1 MWSRS
6 IHHKHTKSL
15 IIVVRPK
22 HPPNCSKFTTDV
34 QFRITLTDH
43 SSSGHWP
50 SFVDVGRSSAIGV
63 DFFHNFVQAKY
74 QPLCAVNSGTNYKYC
89 RLQRVMYCIRRTA
102 VVARKK
108 LYAPAPCQLWPLRCP
123 AIVAIQAST
132 RECCVT
138 SLPPD
143 LRNEQETRKIY
154 LQGTV
159 VRQGRTSEYNSAR
172 R

>member
-50 SFVDVGRSSAIGV
+50 SFADVGRSSAIGV

-108 LYAPAPCQLWPLRCP
+108 TVRPRPMST
-123 AIVAIQAST
+123 VATAVSSYRGNPSVDKGVLCHQPSSGPQKRTGDKKNLFAGHS
-132 RECCVT
+132 
-138 SLPPD
+138 
-143 LRNEQETRKIY
+143 
-154 LQGTV
+154 GTAGQNIRV
-159 VRQGRTSEYNSAR
+159 Q
-172 R
+172 